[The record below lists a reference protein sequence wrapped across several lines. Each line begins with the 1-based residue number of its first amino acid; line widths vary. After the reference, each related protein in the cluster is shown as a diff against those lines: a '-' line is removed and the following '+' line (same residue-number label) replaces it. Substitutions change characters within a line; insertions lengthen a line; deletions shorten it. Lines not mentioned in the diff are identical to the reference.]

1 MEYYSRKYAKLIHTG
16 VRKHFVQ
23 VFHILKTALS
33 VDRIADILKNT
44 LSVGRISIWS
54 SMFANDFSPHRH
66 CDLCPK

>member
-1 MEYYSRKYAKLIHTG
+1 MVEILLLPDFNMEYYSRKYAKLIHTG

-44 LSVGRISIWS
+44 LVSG
-54 SMFANDFSPHRH
+54 
-66 CDLCPK
+66 